1 MSGIDLDLQTVEE
14 ELEDADGADGDDGDS
29 RVVLGVLDGTT
40 PDEEWVE
47 TIEGGD
53 ALVLNVEGDVNEL
66 AAGFARDVSEA
77 GGDLMKFRGFL
88 VVTPAGVS
96 IDASRV
102 G

>member
-1 MSGIDLDLQTVEE
+1 MSGIDLDLQTAEE
-14 ELEDADGADGDDGDS
+14 ELEDDEDDGEDGGS

-40 PDEEWVE
+40 PDEEWLAVV
-47 TIEGGD
+47 GD
-53 ALVLNVEGDVNEL
+53 GNTLVLDVEGDLNEL

-77 GGDLMKFRGFL
+77 GGDLMHFRGFL
-88 VVTPAGVS
+88 VVTPPNAD

>member
-14 ELEDADGADGDDGDS
+14 ELDDEDGEEGDN

-40 PDEEWVE
+40 PDEEWLAVVD
-47 TIEGGD
+47 GGD
-53 ALVLNVEGDVNEL
+53 TLVLDVKGELNEL

-77 GGDLMKFRGFL
+77 GGDLMHFRGFL
-88 VVTPAGVS
+88 VVTPPDVS

>member
-14 ELEDADGADGDDGDS
+14 ELESETDDDEER

-47 TIEGGD
+47 VIEGGD
-53 ALVLNVEGDVNEL
+53 ALVLAVEGEVNRL
-66 AAGFARDVSEA
+66 AAGFAQDVVDL
-77 GGDLMKFRGFL
+77 GGDLMQFRDFL
-88 VVTPAGVS
+88 VVTPQGVS
-96 IDASRV
+96 IDADRV

>member
-14 ELEDADGADGDDGDS
+14 ELDEEDGEEGDS

-40 PDEEWVE
+40 PDKEWLAVVDR
-47 TIEGGD
+47 GD
-53 ALVLNVEGDVNEL
+53 TLVLDVEGDLNEL

-77 GGDLMKFRGFL
+77 GGDLMHFRGFL
-88 VVTPAGVS
+88 VVTPPDVS